1 MRAVP
6 VYEVLAED
14 LKALGVDTVFGLM
27 SDCICQI
34 FSTLDAMGVRMI
46 GARHETNAVMMAMG
60 YAAATGK
67 LGVALVGRGPAMANA
82 MHGTISTAKSG
93 MPVLIISG
101 DAPLGRGVVNGLGP
115 DLKAFPAAAVV
126 RACGIPTFQPGSADA
141 ARQSLAD
148 AVAEAS
154 LGKTSVLLLPTDL
167 QVGYTS
173 VDDGPSPVK
182 LSTTQATGRA
192 QVRH

>member
-1 MRAVP
+1 MRTVP
-6 VYEVLAED
+6 VYQVLAED

-101 DAPLGRGVVNGLGP
+101 DAPIGRGLVNGLGAGPQGVSSCHRGARLWHP
-115 DLKAFPAAAVV
+115 DLPAQQ
-126 RACGIPTFQPGSADA
+126 C
-141 ARQSLAD
+141 
-148 AVAEAS
+148 
-154 LGKTSVLLLPTDL
+154 
-167 QVGYTS
+167 
-173 VDDGPSPVK
+173 
-182 LSTTQATGRA
+182 
-192 QVRH
+192 